1 MKGRT
6 AKYVLGTASIAT
18 LLGLWWFVTARGLI
32 SPFLLPSPAA
42 VLDGIRR
49 IGEGYMGSSL
59 WVHLRASL
67 SVVLTGYAAAILI
80 GVPLGAMMAW
90 FRPVNVLFGPLV
102 DMLRPIPPPAWIP
115 LAILWFGIGLSGK
128 TFVVF
133 VSALTPC
140 LISAYVAIRE
150 VPPHL
155 MSAARMLGA
164 SETGLLFRV
173 AIPNGLPVIVGGLRI
188 ALGNAWAT
196 VVAAELV
203 VASAGFGYLIM
214 SGFRNFESN
223 IMAVGMIAIAI
234 VGVIMNALFLEI
246 EKRVIPW
253 STHHE

>member
-1 MKGRT
+1 MT
-6 AKYVLGTASIAT
+6 AQSAKYVLGSAAIAAM
-18 LLGLWWFVTARGLI
+18 LGAWWFVTAHGLI

-42 VLDGIRR
+42 VVDGMRR
-49 IGEGYMGSSL
+49 LSQGYMGTSL
-59 WVHLRASL
+59 WAHLYASL

-80 GVPLGAMMAW
+80 GIPLGAAMAW

-115 LAILWFGIGLSGK
+115 LAILWFGVDLTGK

-133 VSALTPC
+133 VSAVTPC

-150 VPPHL
+150 VPPNL
-155 MSAARMLGA
+155 ITAARMLGA

-173 AIPNGLPVIVGGLRI
+173 AIPSGLPVIVGGMRI

-203 VASAGFGYLIM
+203 VATAGFGYLIM

-223 IMAVGMIAIAI
+223 IMAVGMIAIAL

-246 EKRVIPW
+246 ERHVIPW
-253 STHHE
+253 STHH